1 MSDNWVIIDFQ
12 DLIKSILNG
21 NRCVQETIAISN
33 KILNLYC

>member
-21 NRCVQETIAISN
+21 NRCVWDPIAISN
-33 KILNLYC
+33 KRT